1 MKNKTNG
8 IPKSAPETALGAY
21 GRIMDLAEAVGALLA
36 AAQSSQHA
44 LSLPF
49 EARDALIDARQALRA
64 AHRAVE
70 AAVLGG
76 ES

>member
-1 MKNKTNG
+1 MKNKTNR
-8 IPKSAPETALGAY
+8 IPKAAPETTREAY
-21 GRIMDLAEAVGALLA
+21 GRILDLTEAVGALLA

-70 AAVLGG
+70 TAVFGG
-76 ES
+76 AS

>member
-1 MKNKTNG
+1 MTNKTNG

-21 GRIMDLAEAVGALLA
+21 GRIMDLAEAVSALRV
-36 AAQSSQHA
+36 AAQSDMHA
-44 LSLPF
+44 LRLPP
-49 EARDALIDARQALRA
+49 EAVRALGEAHQALLA

-76 ES
+76 AS